1 MQTAICNLQ
10 DIETFLSQRL
20 HILVNFVIKLYTK
33 TAQLCTT
40 TAKHV
45 PHTFRTDYQTLYQNC
60 KTAHHHYQ
68 IPCHPTRVVKHP
80 QNAMVSYTIPHNVWK
95 QCLFMQNH
103 VYTCKTV
110 GMLQFHARILTM
122 YECTRTLVHSHA
134 RTLARWHART
144 LARSH
149 ARALARC
156 LLNRGRD
163 WLWTLPLHN
172 CTTPHAVTNTQTHQL
187 ILWHLCTS
195 LRSNTRTLTLSP
207 SHTTT

>member
-1 MQTAICNLQ
+1 MHLQAANWKLQSASCKLQAANYKMQTAICNLQ

-68 IPCHPTRVVKHP
+68 IPCHPKRLVKHH
-80 QNAMVSYTIPHNVWK
+80 QNALVSYKIPYNVFK
-95 QCLFMQNH
+95 NN
-103 VYTCKTV
+103 VYSCKTK
-110 GMLQFHARILTM
+110 FIHAKP
-122 YECTRTLVHSHA
+122 YECLSFLQESSQYMNALALSYT
-134 RTLARWHART
+134 RTLARLHACT

-156 LLNRGRD
+156 FF
-163 WLWTLPLHN
+163 
-172 CTTPHAVTNTQTHQL
+172 
-187 ILWHLCTS
+187 
-195 LRSNTRTLTLSP
+195 
-207 SHTTT
+207 